1 MIKRFRLKKNWN
13 TIVPAVILGGLS
25 IISVICLSGTIKEC
39 ANLNFSKNK
48 MIKAIRAYY
57 STDTFPPSEIMLKY
71 YLDRKEKILEYH
83 NAFKALFL
91 AQKEMPSRI
100 LDTLKFKEELINVQ
114 FQIRKEAEREYLMI
128 KDEALSLGF
137 ERYETEIPLPQDI
150 PDLMLELH
158 AIKELASFM
167 MDSRVDVL
175 EKLRTSNPQ
184 DKTLP
189 GEENPFIRIY
199 PVQITI
205 QADFES
211 FVRFLDYCGK
221 SNFIFALSDL
231 HICQSEA
238 GENMVK
244 ADMTFNAVVFL

>member
-1 MIKRFRLKKNWN
+1 MMKIFRLKKNWN
-13 TIVPAVILGGLS
+13 TVVAAVILGAFL
-25 IISVICLSGTIKEC
+25 IISVVCLGRAIKEC
-39 ANLNFSKNK
+39 ANLNSSKNK

-57 STDTFPPSEIMLKY
+57 IRDAFPPSEIMLEY

-91 AQKEMPSRI
+91 SQEEMPSHM
-100 LDTLKFKEELINVQ
+100 LDTLKFKEELTNVQ

-158 AIKELASFM
+158 AIKELTSFM
-167 MDSRVDVL
+167 MESKIDVL
-175 EKLRTSNPQ
+175 EKLSISNPQ
-184 DKTLP
+184 DKTLS
-189 GEENPFIRIY
+189 GKENPFIRIY
-199 PVQITI
+199 PVQMTM
-205 QADFES
+205 QANFES

-221 SNFIFALSDL
+221 SNFIFVLSDL

-238 GENMVK
+238 GENTVK
-244 ADMTFNAVVFL
+244 VDMIFNAVVFL